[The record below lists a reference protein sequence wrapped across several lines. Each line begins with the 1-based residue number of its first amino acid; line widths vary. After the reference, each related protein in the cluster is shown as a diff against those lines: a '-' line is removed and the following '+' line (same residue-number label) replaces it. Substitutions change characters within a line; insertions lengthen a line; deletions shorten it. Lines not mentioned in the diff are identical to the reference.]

1 VSVVRATNLALRFLV
16 VELGAL
22 AATGYWGYET
32 GSGLM
37 RLLLA
42 IGAPALVAAAWALF
56 VSPKR
61 KYDLRKPTR
70 LAIELVLLG
79 AASAA
84 LWDVGHPGLAIAFA
98 AMALASGTLNYVWSE
113 NAT

>member
-1 VSVVRATNLALRFLV
+1 MSVLRGANLAVRFLV

-32 GSGLM
+32 GSGVV
-37 RLLLA
+37 RVLLA
-42 IGAPALVAAAWALF
+42 IGAPALVVTAWALF

-61 KYDLRKPTR
+61 KYDLPKPSR
-70 LAIELVLLG
+70 LAIELVVLG

-84 LWDVGHPGLAIAFA
+84 LWDASHPGLAIAFA
-98 AMALASGTLNYVWSE
+98 ALAAVSGTLNYIWE
-113 NAT
+113 

>member
-1 VSVVRATNLALRFLV
+1 VSALRGANLGVRFLV

-22 AATGYWGYET
+22 AATAYWGYET
-32 GSGLM
+32 GSGIT

-42 IGAPALVAAAWALF
+42 IGAPALVAVGWGLF

-61 KYDLRKPTR
+61 RYDLQKPTR

-79 AASAA
+79 AAAVA
-84 LWDVGHPGLAIAFA
+84 LWSAGHP
-98 AMALASGTLNYVWSE
+98 ALALVYAAVAAVSGTLNYAWE
-113 NAT
+113 QR

>member
-1 VSVVRATNLALRFLV
+1 VSVLHGANLAVRFLV

-32 GSGLM
+32 GSGPM
-37 RLLLA
+37 RLLLT
-42 IGAPALVAAAWALF
+42 IGAPGVVVTVWALF

-61 KYDLRKPTR
+61 RYGLPKPTR
-70 LAIELVLLG
+70 LAIELVLLF

-84 LWDVGHPGLAIAFA
+84 LWNVGDPGLAIAFA
-98 AMALASGTLNYVWSE
+98 TVAAVSGTLNYIRD
-113 NAT
+113 